1 MANKIKTLFKEHEE
15 GLKNFATGAF
25 YGALA
30 IGTYELVGRCV
41 RKKNTTLFPD
51 MKGLKMSDLGKLG
64 EQLVDRLPD
73 VTLDTDVTNWWITY
87 KPTKK

>member
-1 MANKIKTLFKEHEE
+1 MANKVTTFIKKHES
-15 GLKNFATGAF
+15 GLKNFATGMF
-25 YGALA
+25 YGALT

-41 RKKNTTLFPD
+41 MKKHTTIFPD
-51 MKGLKMSDLGKLG
+51 MNGLKMSDLGKLG

-73 VTLDTDVTNWWITY
+73 ATLDTDVTNWRIAY

>member
-1 MANKIKTLFKEHEE
+1 MANKITTFIKKHED
-15 GLKNFATGAF
+15 GLKNFATGMF

-41 RKKNTTLFPD
+41 IKKNTTLFPD
-51 MKGLKMSDLGKLG
+51 IKGLKMSDLGKLG
-64 EQLVDRLPD
+64 EQLVNRLPD
-73 VTLDTDVTNWWITY
+73 ATLDTDVTNWWIVY